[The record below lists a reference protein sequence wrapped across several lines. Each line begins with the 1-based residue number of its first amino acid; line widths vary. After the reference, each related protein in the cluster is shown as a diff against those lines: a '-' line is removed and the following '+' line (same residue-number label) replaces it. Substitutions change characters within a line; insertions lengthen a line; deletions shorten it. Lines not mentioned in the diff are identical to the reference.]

1 MYQFLHDDRCLATD
15 LLQRKGAISSGQRNE
30 SSQILKGIGNCSTN
44 GFISGELAV
53 TFARRNGSGYRHN
66 GLLGCRE
73 CSVLKDEP
81 IDVCSGGQRS
91 ESVHVSARLEQGQD
105 PYGVRVVKDM
115 QVHGCHGNLLV
126 GAVHVM
132 NGALLVL
139 EDNRRI

>member
-15 LLQRKGAISSGQRNE
+15 LLQRKGAISTVSATS

-44 GFISGELAV
+44 GFISWELAV
-53 TFARRNGSGYRHN
+53 TFARRNGPGYRHN

-81 IDVCSGGQRS
+81 IDVCSGGQHS
-91 ESVHVSARLEQGQD
+91 ESVHVSARLELGQD

-115 QVHGCHGNLLV
+115 QVYGCHGNLLV